1 METTMRYLGFAL
13 LFFVSQPGIAE
24 KIDPRTCRTI
34 VDRDERLAC
43 FDRAYFGDEEKKVT
57 DQSPTEQSRLKK
69 NKRGEDVPSLS
80 AEPQP
85 IEGGVMTERRQSPQP
100 SLESPQPS
108 LESPQPSLESPQPS
122 LESPQPLKSQK
133 KSRSLF
139 GLTEQA
145 VIHGRIAKM
154 SNKNQQRMAFKLDS
168 GDIWV
173 QSSPRNLPFK
183 VGDQITIKSGRLGG
197 FILRNQSGT
206 TTRVVPAD

>member
-100 SLESPQPS
+100 SLESPQP
-108 LESPQPSLESPQPS
+108 
-122 LESPQPLKSQK
+122 LKSQK

-139 GLTEQA
+139 GLPEQA
-145 VIHGRIAKM
+145 VIYGRIAKM

>member
-43 FDRAYFGDEEKKVT
+43 FDRAYFGDEEKTVT
-57 DQSPTEQSRLKK
+57 DQSPTEQPRLEQ
-69 NKRGEDVPSLS
+69 NKQVEVVPSPS

-85 IEGGVMTERRQSPQP
+85 IEGGVISERQQSPQP
-100 SLESPQPS
+100 S
-108 LESPQPSLESPQPS
+108 
-122 LESPQPLKSQK
+122 KSQT

-139 GLTEQA
+139 GLPERA
-145 VIHGRIAKM
+145 VIDGRIAKM

-183 VGDQITIKSGRLGG
+183 VGDQVTIKSGRLGG